1 MHKDRHSFETNQ
13 INEKEGDVV
22 FSQYFFPEIFQMI
35 LVCYVTLK
43 EGTGLCWF
51 KIQYIS
57 K

>member
-13 INEKEGDVV
+13 INEKEGDAV
-22 FSQYFFPEIFQMI
+22 FSQYFFPEIFEMI

-51 KIQYIS
+51 KIQ
-57 K
+57 